1 MKSRFKERK
10 GWSLTIVAVGL
21 VLLALA
27 VLIPPPLRT
36 QAAKQNNR
44 QIASGGLVS
53 RPGLENYDI
62 RYTDKSDAGA
72 AKLESLRQQ
81 AGQRAKDDASRA
93 GREMNAARESLSSRV
108 GQLRVELNRG
118 GNAPE
123 IVGVEAGCKCALT
136 APTNEAR
143 EPAVR
148 SFLAQNSELYGL
160 TENQVAELVT
170 VADYTNPAGN
180 LSWVEFEQRIGG
192 IPVFQGYVRAALRK
206 DGAIARTTGNLAA
219 GLDYSALQ
227 TTPKMSASNA
237 AASAAR
243 AIGVDVSP
251 LSLRALRTT
260 TPINDGRTS
269 ILAQGP
275 FTENIKTD
283 LVYFPTEPG
292 VAVLAYSMLLWGQ
305 DADYYIIVDANDGQ
319 MLWRK
324 NIRNEQTQ
332 SVTYN
337 VYNDDNPAP
346 LSPSNA
352 LPGSGIQGAAIART
366 DISVINEMPVGQ
378 PFSNDPWIADGA
390 GNVTTTGNNVDAGLD
405 IDGTNGVDASGRA
418 TGVGRV
424 LSFIF
429 NPAPGIP
436 APGDAPT
443 SAAYRSGAVTNLFF
457 WSNRY
462 HDRLYQLGFTE
473 QARNFQLNNYGRGG
487 TGNDYVRAEAQDS
500 SGTNNANFSTSP
512 DGSLPRMQMYI
523 FTGPTP
529 DRDGD
534 LDHDIVIHELTHGTS
549 NRLHANA
556 SGLTTTQS
564 GGMGEGW
571 GDFYARALLST
582 ADEDVN
588 GIYPA
593 GGYATKEIVTGAQA
607 NDNYYYGVRR
617 FPYAVKTN
625 VGGAGATRPGQP
637 HNPLTYAD
645 IDPAQINVNDG
656 AYNRGPIGSATA
668 TEVHNIGEV
677 WCMML
682 LEVRARLISRMGHAA
697 GNQRALQIV
706 TDGMKLDPAS
716 PTLIQARD
724 SILAADCASFNGED
738 EQDIWAGFAT
748 RGMGFGAT
756 TTGTATV
763 TQSFAVPNLTLGTV
777 TINDAAGNNNGA
789 ADPGETILL
798 TVPLTNPF
806 CGANAS
812 ATTASITG
820 GGSANYGTIIHGA
833 TSSQAISY
841 TVPAATACGSAIN
854 LPIVVNS
861 SLGQVTR
868 NYLLRVGTPSGT
880 TAPTTTGS
888 GNISVPIPD
897 VATAEV
903 PINITDAGA
912 IADVNV
918 RLRLNHTFD
927 GDLLISLIHPDG
939 TSITLSDN
947 RGSSGDNF
955 GSGNND
961 CSGTHTVFDDA
972 AATAI
977 ASGTAP
983 YVGSFRP
990 ALPLNGLNGKDALG
1004 TWKLRVADTAAQDTG
1019 TIGCVQIEITRQGFA
1034 CSPVNQLPP
1043 VRRPGD
1049 FDGDGLTDLLIFRP
1063 NEGNWYVRNSSDGST
1078 TVQNWGLSTD
1088 KLVYG
1093 DYDGDGQGDFAIFRE
1108 SEGNWYIRNSSDNT
1122 VTLIGWGQNGDRP
1135 APADYDGDGK
1145 TDVAVYR
1152 PSDGNWYIKKSS
1164 GGSIAQGW
1172 GDPTDTLV
1180 PADYDVDGKADIAVF
1195 RQTEGNWYILKSTGG
1210 STVTNWGLFG
1220 DKAVPGDYDG
1230 DRKADVAVFRPNEGN
1245 WYIKKSTGGS
1255 IIVNWGNS
1263 NDRPV
1268 PADYDGDGLFDIAIW
1283 RESEANFYIR
1293 NSATNTVSI
1302 INLGTT
1308 GDIPVIGA
1316 LIP

>member
-10 GWSLTIVAVGL
+10 GWILTTATLAL

-27 VLIPPPLRT
+27 VLMPPPFQT
-36 QAAKQNNR
+36 QAAKQINR
-44 QIASGGLVS
+44 LGAFKSMVS
-53 RPGLENYDI
+53 HPGLENFDI
-62 RYTDKSDAGA
+62 RYADKADAAA

-81 AGQRAKDDASRA
+81 AGQRAKENASRTS
-93 GREMNAARESLSSRV
+93 REMNAARESLSSRV
-108 GQLRVELNRG
+108 GGLHIELNRG

-136 APTNEAR
+136 APSNDAH
-143 EPAVR
+143 EPTVR
-148 SFLAQNSELYGL
+148 SFLSQNNELYGL
-160 TENQVAELVT
+160 TDEQVAELVV

-180 LSWVEFEQRIGG
+180 LSWVEYEQRVGG

-219 GLDYSALQ
+219 SLDYSALQ
-227 TTPKMSASNA
+227 TTPQMSPSD
-237 AASAAR
+237 AASAAAR

-251 LSLRALRTT
+251 LSLRAKTT
-260 TPINDGRTS
+260 INGVRTS
-269 ILAQGP
+269 ILTQGP
-275 FTENIKTD
+275 FSEDIKAD

-324 NIRNEQTQ
+324 NIRNVQTQ

-337 VYNDDNPAP
+337 IYNYDSPAP

-366 DISVINEMPVGQ
+366 DITVINEMPVGQ

-418 TGVGRV
+418 TGTGRV

-443 SAAYRSGAVTNLFF
+443 SAAFRSGAVTNLFF

-473 QARNFQLNNYGRGG
+473 QARNFQTNNYGRGG
-487 TGNDYVRAEAQDS
+487 VGSDFVRAEAQDS

-556 SGLTTTQS
+556 SGLATTQS

-571 GDFYARALLST
+571 SDFYARALLSS

-645 IDPAQINVNDG
+645 IDPAQININDG
-656 AYNRGPIGSATA
+656 AYNRGPIGSSSATA
-668 TEVHNIGEV
+668 VHNIGEV

-682 LEVRARLISRMGHAA
+682 LEVRARLITRMGYAA

-706 TDGMKLDPAS
+706 TDAMKLDPAS

-724 SILAADCASFNGED
+724 SILAADCAGFNGED
-738 EQDIWAGFAT
+738 ELDIWAGFAT

-763 TQSFAVPNLTLGTV
+763 TQSFDLPNLTLGTV
-777 TINDAAGNNNGA
+777 TINDTAGNNNGA
-789 ADPGETILL
+789 ADPGETVLL
-798 TVPLTNPF
+798 TIPLTNPF
-806 CGANAS
+806 CANDAI

-833 TSSQAISY
+833 TGSQTISY
-841 TVPAATACGSAIN
+841 TVPA
-854 LPIVVNS
+854 
-861 SLGQVTR
+861 
-868 NYLLRVGTPSGT
+868 
-880 TAPTTTGS
+880 
-888 GNISVPIPD
+888 
-897 VATAEV
+897 
-903 PINITDAGA
+903 
-912 IADVNV
+912 
-918 RLRLNHTFD
+918 
-927 GDLLISLIHPDG
+927 
-939 TSITLSDN
+939 
-947 RGSSGDNF
+947 
-955 GSGNND
+955 
-961 CSGTHTVFDDA
+961 
-972 AATAI
+972 
-977 ASGTAP
+977 
-983 YVGSFRP
+983 
-990 ALPLNGLNGKDALG
+990 
-1004 TWKLRVADTAAQDTG
+1004 
-1019 TIGCVQIEITRQGFA
+1019 
-1034 CSPVNQLPP
+1034 
-1043 VRRPGD
+1043 
-1049 FDGDGLTDLLIFRP
+1049 
-1063 NEGNWYVRNSSDGST
+1063 
-1078 TVQNWGLSTD
+1078 
-1088 KLVYG
+1088 
-1093 DYDGDGQGDFAIFRE
+1093 
-1108 SEGNWYIRNSSDNT
+1108 
-1122 VTLIGWGQNGDRP
+1122 
-1135 APADYDGDGK
+1135 
-1145 TDVAVYR
+1145 
-1152 PSDGNWYIKKSS
+1152 
-1164 GGSIAQGW
+1164 
-1172 GDPTDTLV
+1172 
-1180 PADYDVDGKADIAVF
+1180 
-1195 RQTEGNWYILKSTGG
+1195 
-1210 STVTNWGLFG
+1210 
-1220 DKAVPGDYDG
+1220 
-1230 DRKADVAVFRPNEGN
+1230 
-1245 WYIKKSTGGS
+1245 
-1255 IIVNWGNS
+1255 
-1263 NDRPV
+1263 
-1268 PADYDGDGLFDIAIW
+1268 
-1283 RESEANFYIR
+1283 
-1293 NSATNTVSI
+1293 
-1302 INLGTT
+1302 
-1308 GDIPVIGA
+1308 
-1316 LIP
+1316 